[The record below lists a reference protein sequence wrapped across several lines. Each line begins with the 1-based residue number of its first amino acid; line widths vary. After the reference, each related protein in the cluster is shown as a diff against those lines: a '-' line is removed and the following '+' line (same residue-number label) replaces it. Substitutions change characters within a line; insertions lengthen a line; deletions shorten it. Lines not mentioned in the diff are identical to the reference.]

1 MASSNSPYKCH
12 DLFYCFLR
20 ECYED
25 LNTFHGNLQ
34 AVVKLLENQYVK
46 RKDSE
51 GIGTDNE

>member
-1 MASSNSPYKCH
+1 VSR
-12 DLFYCFLR
+12 FFIVFLR

-25 LNTFHGNLQ
+25 LNTFHGNIH
-34 AVVKLLENQYVK
+34 AGVKLLENQYVK